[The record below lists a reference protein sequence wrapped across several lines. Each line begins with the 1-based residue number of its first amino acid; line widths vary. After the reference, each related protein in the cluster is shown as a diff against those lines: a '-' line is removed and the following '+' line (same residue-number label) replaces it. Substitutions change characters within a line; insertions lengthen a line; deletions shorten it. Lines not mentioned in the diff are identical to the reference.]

1 MNYDFLNVWQTVCE
15 NLGLDW
21 QDELQE
27 ARNEVQSILDTSK
40 PYQSLMEIEEFLIQ
54 NYGLETDYVEY
65 FIY

>member
-1 MNYDFLNVWQTVCE
+1 MDYDFLNVWQTVCD

-40 PYQSLMEIEEFLIQ
+40 PYQSLMEIEEFLLYT
-54 NYGLETDYVEY
+54 YGLESDYIDQ